1 MKKYIYM
8 FVASIGM
15 MSLLGCGYVTSGQH
29 TEASL
34 TGDAW
39 YVKSIQF
46 GLTWATRVYYCP
58 KPTGKGP
65 VKCIQAIMHDEG
77 EGSGAPDFGGA
88 PAAPGYGA
96 PAAPGYGAPAAPGYG
111 APAAPGYGAPAAPG
125 YGAPATPSYGAPATP
140 GYGTP
145 APSPN
150 PNPGPPP
157 PGY

>member
-1 MKKYIYM
+1 MKKSLI
-8 FVASIGM
+8 VAFASFGILAL
-15 MSLLGCGYVTSGQH
+15 SGCGYVTSGMPSSD
-29 TEASL
+29 TVSSEM
-34 TGDAW
+34 W
-39 YVKSIQF
+39 YVKK
-46 GLTWATRVYYCP
+46 TWFLMTWSTHVYYCP

-65 VKCIQAIMHDEG
+65 VKCIEAIMHEEG
-77 EGSGAPDFGGA
+77 EGAGAPDFGGGFGAPGA

-111 APAAPGYGAPAAPG
+111 APTTPS